1 MTEHRHRAPI
11 PALVAL
17 VLSGLLAACATPPPP
32 TGLTDLVAR
41 PAEQAL
47 WSGWRAYDD
56 GDYPQAEKALRQALA
71 LGLAAPRDRAQ
82 AHKLLAFVLC
92 SRRQV
97 DDCEQAFRAARN
109 ADPAFE
115 LARAEA
121 GHPLW
126 GPVWRRV
133 AGR

>member
-1 MTEHRHRAPI
+1 MPPRRLRAPTS
-11 PALVAL
+11 AWTLL
-17 VLSGLLAACATPPPP
+17 VLLAGCAAPPPP

-47 WSGWRAYDD
+47 WTGWRAYDD
-56 GDYPQAEKALRQALA
+56 GEYAQAEKSLRESLA

-92 SRRQV
+92 SRRQL
-97 DDCEQAFRAARN
+97 DDCEQAFRAARA
-109 ADPAFE
+109 ADPAFD
-115 LARAEA
+115 LARSEA